1 MTVMA
6 DPQAAPLVSAIV
18 PIYNGAAFLA
28 DAICSITAQT
38 YPAVEI
44 VAVDDGSSDESARI
58 VQAVGRRQ
66 IHYLFQPNAG
76 TATARNRGVALA
88 TGRYLAFLDQDDL
101 WLPEKL
107 AAQMALLTADPELD
121 LVLGHVWQGA
131 FPAGAAAVDLLACA
145 DGQRLAGYLPSTLL
159 VRREAFDLIG
169 GFAAANA
176 LTESFDWFVR
186 AKDLKL
192 KTHLA
197 PEIVT
202 IRRIHGANK
211 GLVHRQAR
219 AEYARVL
226 KYSLDR
232 RRDPERALSSRA

>member
-1 MTVMA
+1 MA
-6 DPQAAPLVSAIV
+6 DPHPAPLVSAIV

-28 DAICSITAQT
+28 DAIHSITAQT

-44 VAVDDGSSDESARI
+44 VAVDDGSCDESARI
-58 VQAVGRRQ
+58 VQALDNGRIR
-66 IHYLFQPNAG
+66 YVFQPNAG

-88 TGRYLAFLDQDDL
+88 TGHYLAFLDQDDL
-101 WLPEKL
+101 WLPGKL

-131 FPAGAAAVDLLACA
+131 FPAGPAATDLLACI

-159 VRREAFDLIG
+159 VRRDAFSRLG
-169 GFAAANA
+169 GFAAANV

-192 KTHLA
+192 KMHMA
-197 PEIVT
+197 PDIVT
-202 IRRIHGANK
+202 IRRVHGANK
-211 GLVHRQAR
+211 GFSHQQAR
-219 AEYARVL
+219 SEYARVL
-226 KYSLDR
+226 KHSLDR
-232 RRDPERALSSRA
+232 RRDAQRA